1 MKTTVTKHYKIISA
15 CLAVLSFLAT
25 VQVVIAEDGNGG
37 YGGGYGGS
45 SANYG
50 QSSSVYGRNAYADTS
65 QTYYDGY
72 AQSWRYLGWY
82 VDCNGGSN
90 RYYQRSGGG
99 GGSGSGSNDQSSKV
113 GNNYCQRYLMCTVLY
128 MYLTQITTRSINL
141 HNHCYYI
148 SYHTK
153 QTVRR

>member
-1 MKTTVTKHYKIISA
+1 MKTVIAA

-25 VQVVIAEDGNGG
+25 SSVQVVVADDGNNGA

-45 SANYG
+45 TSANYG
-50 QSSSVYGRNAYADTS
+50 QSSSVYGQNAYADTS

-90 RYYQRSGGG
+90 RYYDRSGGG
-99 GGSGSGSNDQSSKV
+99 GGSCSGSNDQDSSKV
-113 GNNYCQRYLMCTVLY
+113 GNNYCQRYLMWAAVSLFICSCVY
-128 MYLTQITTRSINL
+128 VYLRSILGVLHFFRNL
-141 HNHCYYI
+141 
-148 SYHTK
+148 
-153 QTVRR
+153 